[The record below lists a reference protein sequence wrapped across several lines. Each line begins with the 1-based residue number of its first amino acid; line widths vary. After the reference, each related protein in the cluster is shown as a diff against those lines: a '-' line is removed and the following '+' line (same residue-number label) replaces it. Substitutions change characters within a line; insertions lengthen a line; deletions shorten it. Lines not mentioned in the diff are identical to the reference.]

1 MSKLGLI
8 GLLITFST
16 TAPGLAADAVR
27 DTAIPVF
34 GATGWQIDRSFGV
47 DDMLLPPD
55 GGPGPVT
62 FDRAHPYRPNY
73 MHHPTFRVADLSN
86 PILQEWVKP
95 AMKKANDAVLAG
107 QVPFRAH
114 ERCWPAGIPGI
125 DADAVAAPLF
135 VYQGPH
141 EVLFVMKNGPE
152 IRHIYLNVSHSRNP
166 KPSWYGESV
175 GHYEG
180 GNTLVIDTIGF
191 NDRTFIDNYRT
202 PHTTRLH
209 VVERWKL
216 SPDGNAVDISAYVE
230 DPGAFTIPW
239 RAVQRWRRVQKSLE
253 EFSCAENNDV
263 ALTDSKLFPL
273 PQTSSTLFS

>member
-273 PQTSSTLFS
+273 PQTSRPDF